1 MNFDGKGVLIT
12 GAAAGIGEGLAR
24 AFLAAGATVLLTDFR
39 ASALDRTIASLANDH
54 GARAIGVAG
63 DVRAARDVERACAT
77 LIDRHGRIDVAVMN
91 AGIYP
96 NTLVVE
102 MDEEEWDRVLD
113 TNAKGPFL
121 VAREAARRMIAQG
134 DGGKLITISSGAWQS
149 ARRGAAHYSASKAA
163 VVMLTKVLALE
174 LAEHRI
180 NVNCIAPGLVEVHST
195 VSPLTVDYTAAL
207 TASIPWG
214 RAGQPA
220 DIAAAALF
228 LASGD
233 ADFITGAVLS
243 VDGGSSAGR
252 SFLPLSAPPS

>member
-1 MNFDGKGVLIT
+1 MDFSGKSVLVT
-12 GAAAGIGEGLAR
+12 GAAAGIGAGIAS
-24 AFLAAGATVLLTDFR
+24 AFLDAGATVLLTDFR
-39 ASALDRTIASLANDH
+39 ATALNETVGSLAKTH
-54 GARAIGVAG
+54 GARVMGQAG
-63 DVRAARDVERACAT
+63 DVRSAEDVERACAT
-77 LIDRHGRIDVAVMN
+77 LADSHGGIDVAVLN

-96 NTLVVE
+96 NRLVVE

-121 VAREAARRMIAQG
+121 VARAAARRMIQQG
-134 DGGKLITISSGAWQS
+134 RGGKLIMISSRAWQS

-180 NVNCIAPGLVEVHST
+180 NVNCIAPGLVEVHSE
-195 VSPLTVDYTAAL
+195 VSPLTADYTSAL

-214 RAGQPA
+214 RVGQPR

-228 LASGD
+228 LASDG

-252 SFLPLSAPPS
+252 SFLPLSTPPS

>member
-1 MNFDGKGVLIT
+1 MNFNGKGVLVT
-12 GAAAGIGEGLAR
+12 GAATGIGEGIAR
-24 AFLAAGATVLLTDFR
+24 AFLEAGAIVLLSDFR
-39 ASALDRTIASLANDH
+39 PEALATTATALEATYGKRVL
-54 GARAIGVAG
+54 REAG
-63 DVRAARDVERACAT
+63 DVRSAADVARVHAA
-77 LIDRHGRIDVAVMN
+77 LVDVHGRIDIAVLN

-96 NTLVVE
+96 NSLVVE

-113 TNAKGPFL
+113 TNAKGTFL
-121 VAREAARRMIAQG
+121 VAREAARRMIQQG
-134 DGGKLITISSGAWQS
+134 GGGKLVTISSGAWQS
-149 ARRGAAHYSASKAA
+149 GRRGAAHYSASKAA

-180 NVNCIAPGLVEVHST
+180 NANCIAPGLIEVHSE
-195 VSPLTVDYTAAL
+195 VSPLAADYTAAL

-214 RAGQPA
+214 RVGQPA

-228 LASGD
+228 LASEQ

-252 SFLPLSAPPS
+252 AFLPLSGPSA

>member
-1 MNFDGKGVLIT
+1 MNFDGKGVLVT
-12 GAAAGIGEGLAR
+12 GAAAGIGEGIAR

-39 ASALDRTIASLANDH
+39 ADALDRTVESLAHDH
-54 GARAIGVAG
+54 GARAIGIVG
-63 DVRAARDVERACAT
+63 DTRSARDVERACAT

-96 NTLVVE
+96 NTLVVD

-174 LAEHRI
+174 LAGRRI
-180 NVNCIAPGLVEVHST
+180 NVNCIAPGLVEVHSE
-195 VSPLTVDYTAAL
+195 VSPLTTDYTSAL

-228 LASGD
+228 LASEG

-252 SFLPLSAPPS
+252 SFLPLSTPSA